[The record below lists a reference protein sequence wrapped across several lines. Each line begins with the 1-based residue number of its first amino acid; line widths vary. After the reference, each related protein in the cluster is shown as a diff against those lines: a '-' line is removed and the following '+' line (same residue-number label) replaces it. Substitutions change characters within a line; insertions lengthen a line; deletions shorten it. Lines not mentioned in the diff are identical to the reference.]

1 MHSHVH
7 AQLNLAVVYLSDL
20 LVCLFAQIRLVFC
33 VVAFPPHVVER
44 SHDSVSDFKRQLV
57 GFIIADPAGSEQVGE
72 GCWKPACP
80 VCAGARGFHIVE
92 ARSDFRR
99 QR

>member
-33 VVAFPPHVVER
+33 VVAVAFPPHVVER

-57 GFIIADPAGSEQVGE
+57 GYLE
-72 GCWKPACP
+72 
-80 VCAGARGFHIVE
+80 HL
-92 ARSDFRR
+92 RR
-99 QR
+99 